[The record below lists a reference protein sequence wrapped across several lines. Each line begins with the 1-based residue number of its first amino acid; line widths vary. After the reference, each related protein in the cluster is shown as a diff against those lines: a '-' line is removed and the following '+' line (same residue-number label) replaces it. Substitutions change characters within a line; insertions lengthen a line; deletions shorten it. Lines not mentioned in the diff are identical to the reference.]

1 MQEPSAQAHASPFR
15 VLSIDG
21 GGIRGIY
28 SAAYLAWLGDRFAA
42 ERDAGPL
49 DIGKGFDLL
58 TGTSTGAIVACAAA
72 MGVPMS
78 KVVELYRRY
87 GPQIFTPRLPD
98 GVTKAVPQIYSRPA
112 SLAQA
117 NAILRTALQSI
128 LAERTLGDVYRERG
142 IAMSIPAVEMGQ
154 WRAWVFKTPHLGSH
168 RDDGFALVDVCL
180 ASSAAPI
187 FRSLAAVDATDSLG
201 GHWVFADGGL
211 WANNPVLVGL
221 IDALLMAPNDRP
233 IEIFCLGTCT
243 RGEGEQI
250 SRNDV
255 HRGLVE
261 WKFGGKAAQL
271 SIAAQEYAFDN
282 MGRMLAGIL
291 TNLGRNVRVV
301 RFPSGKAP
309 TAILQYLDLDDARP
323 QAMDALVSQARADV
337 NLTKAMCDDPH
348 SSDGA
353 LIRTLFSMLPALP
366 PSSEAS
372 AGR

>member
-1 MQEPSAQAHASPFR
+1 
-15 VLSIDG
+15 
-21 GGIRGIY
+21 
-28 SAAYLAWLGDRFAA
+28 
-42 ERDAGPL
+42 
-49 DIGKGFDLL
+49 
-58 TGTSTGAIVACAAA
+58 
-72 MGVPMS
+72 
-78 KVVELYRRY
+78 
-87 GPQIFTPRLPD
+87 
-98 GVTKAVPQIYSRPA
+98 
-112 SLAQA
+112 
-117 NAILRTALQSI
+117 
-128 LAERTLGDVYRERG
+128 
-142 IAMSIPAVEMGQ
+142 
-154 WRAWVFKTPHLGSH
+154 
-168 RDDGFALVDVCL
+168 
-180 ASSAAPI
+180 
-187 FRSLAAVDATDSLG
+187 
-201 GHWVFADGGL
+201 VFADGGL

-250 SRNDV
+250 SRDDV

-348 SSDGA
+348 SSEGA
-353 LIRTLFSMLPALP
+353 LIRTLFSTLPALSP
-366 PSSEAS
+366 PSEAS
-372 AGR
+372 AGG